1 MTEFRGRRDGGGR
14 RFCIV
19 VSQFN
24 VMVTERLLAGA
35 REELLGN
42 GVTSDD
48 IDVIHV
54 PGAWELTPGVR
65 SATRGRYAGIL
76 ALGCVVRGQTSHFEY
91 ICLSVT
97 EGLTHLQ
104 LSQDIPIAFG
114 LITAEDLPQAFER
127 AGGSVGNLG
136 SQAALAA
143 LEMSDLTRQLEAG

>member
-1 MTEFRGRRDGGGR
+1 
-14 RFCIV
+14 

-35 REELLGN
+35 REELLAN
-42 GVTSDD
+42 GVASDD

-54 PGAWELTPGVR
+54 PGAWELTSAVR

-76 ALGCVVRGQTSHFEY
+76 ALGCVVRGQTPHFEY

-97 EGLTHLQ
+97 KGLTHLQ

-114 LITAEDLPQAFER
+114 LITAEDLAQAFER

-143 LEMSDLTRQLEAG
+143 LEMSDLARQLEGDERA